1 MCVCAPRG
9 NHVGCLWSLVRIK
22 AKKLNIFPELS
33 EFVQAPTNVNLSQKM
48 APRLNQNQTW
58 TSRGVSMLRQMIT
71 VAFLATLV
79 ALHFTPVSK

>member
-9 NHVGCLWSLVRIK
+9 NHVGWLRSLVRIK

-33 EFVQAPTNVNLSQKM
+33 DFVQAPINIHLSQKM
-48 APRLNQNQTW
+48 APPLNQNQTW
-58 TSRGVSMLRQMIT
+58 TFRGVSMLRQMMT